1 MLIAAAFAVMSLIS
15 CTEKPEVTVEYL
27 DVNANNISGRWELV
41 EWNGAPLTEG
51 TYVYLDIVRNDRTY
65 TMYQNLDSFT
75 NVPHKVT
82 GSYYI
87 EYDPELGAILR
98 GNYSEELIE
107 KGYDKLKTFG
117 AGRDV
122 PARDWQDYLLQML
135 NMGYFEIAY
144 NENNHLKITEAGTKV
159 LYGHEKAMLVVIKRE
174 EKTLKKKKKE

>member
-1 MLIAAAFAVMSLIS
+1 MNKVKMLIAAAFAVMSLIS

-27 DVNANNISGRWELV
+27 DVNANNISGKWELV

-98 GNYSEELIE
+98 GNYDHDSGDWAHRYIVKDLTATEMYWIA
-107 KGYDKLKTFG
+107 KDDRTFIQKFV
-117 AGRDV
+117 RV
-122 PARDWQDYLLQML
+122 ESIPV
-135 NMGYFEIAY
+135 E
-144 NENNHLKITEAGTKV
+144 
-159 LYGHEKAMLVVIKRE
+159 
-174 EKTLKKKKKE
+174 

>member
-1 MLIAAAFAVMSLIS
+1 MNKVKMLIAAAFAVMSLIS

-27 DVNANNISGRWELV
+27 DVNANNISGKWELV

-98 GNYSEELIE
+98 GNYDHDSGDWAHRYIVKDLTAVQMYWVA
-107 KGYDKLKTFG
+107 KDDPTFIQKFV
-117 AGRDV
+117 RVDSIPV
-122 PARDWQDYLLQML
+122 
-135 NMGYFEIAY
+135 E
-144 NENNHLKITEAGTKV
+144 
-159 LYGHEKAMLVVIKRE
+159 
-174 EKTLKKKKKE
+174 

>member
-1 MLIAAAFAVMSLIS
+1 MNKVKMLIAAAFAVISLIS

-98 GNYSEELIE
+98 GNYDHDSGDWAHRYIVKDLTATEMYWIA
-107 KGYDKLKTFG
+107 KDDRTFIQKYV
-117 AGRDV
+117 RVDSIPV
-122 PARDWQDYLLQML
+122 
-135 NMGYFEIAY
+135 E
-144 NENNHLKITEAGTKV
+144 
-159 LYGHEKAMLVVIKRE
+159 
-174 EKTLKKKKKE
+174 

>member
-1 MLIAAAFAVMSLIS
+1 MNKVKMLIAAAFAVMSLIS

-98 GNYSEELIE
+98 GNYDHDSGDWAHRYIVKDLTATEMYWIAKDER
-107 KGYDKLKTFG
+107 TFIQKYV
-117 AGRDV
+117 RVDSIPV
-122 PARDWQDYLLQML
+122 
-135 NMGYFEIAY
+135 E
-144 NENNHLKITEAGTKV
+144 
-159 LYGHEKAMLVVIKRE
+159 
-174 EKTLKKKKKE
+174 

>member
-41 EWNGAPLTEG
+41 EWNGVPLTEG

-98 GNYSEELIE
+98 GNYDHDSGDWAHRYIVKDLTATEMYWIA
-107 KGYDKLKTFG
+107 KDDRTFIQKYV
-117 AGRDV
+117 RVDSIPV
-122 PARDWQDYLLQML
+122 
-135 NMGYFEIAY
+135 E
-144 NENNHLKITEAGTKV
+144 
-159 LYGHEKAMLVVIKRE
+159 
-174 EKTLKKKKKE
+174 